1 VQTKQ
6 ALVLTIKETAMA
18 VNIEKRIFTKL
29 MITAAFVF
37 AAIILTTL
45 PSYAE
50 ETFFENEN
58 EPIFEK
64 IGREMNLS
72 NLSVSSMVQDKYGFL
87 WFGTQGGLNYYN
99 GRSIKTFKNNPF
111 ENNRLVHNLIQT
123 MYYDEENHELWIG
136 TYQGLS
142 NYKIAENVFKNY
154 TVEED
159 GLSNAV
165 VVAIEKDTDGMV
177 WIGTLEGLNRLDP
190 ESGDI
195 ANYDVPG
202 DVVRDLL
209 VDSSGRLLIGS
220 YQGLLYFNR
229 RTESVEKT
237 EVNLPSPYVMQVK
250 EFEKGIITLGLWD
263 GGTVETTL
271 EGEEIDTSSYDD
283 NRVYCILKT
292 GDGTLWTGTWGGG
305 LFAKTKDG
313 DVFRFAGDDNVNS
326 LANPVVYSLL
336 QDKSGIL
343 WIGTNGGGISKLNPR
358 KRNYVKYRYDPK
370 NEESL
375 SQGKINSIFRD
386 SVGNLWVAI
395 YNSGVN
401 RFDEEKNGFV
411 KYAKGMDEPFSL
423 VDNQVV
429 TFLETKGNELLL
441 GTGAGVEKFNYE
453 TGEFEYLNII
463 PEDSMVY
470 ALENGI
476 NDELLIGT
484 YTDGLYIYD
493 EGTEGLKHYYHNE
506 NGEKSLSDN
515 LVYDILTDS
524 RDRIWVATNNG
535 LNLMKPGEDEFR
547 IFMKKMGYYSQIA
560 SNTIRCLFQDSKERI
575 WIGTVSG
582 GVALYNESD
591 ETFKSYTESE
601 GMPGNTVIS
610 ILEGDDGMIW
620 MATQNGIAILN
631 PENGEIFKLTPE
643 DGIGFW
649 EFNSGHFADKDGS
662 LLFGGIDG
670 ITSIPSSVEINNY
683 ESPSVYITGVNVRQK
698 EIDPNKQIFNGQEIE
713 LSHEDNLLSFDFVA
727 LDYDSPY
734 KIKFLYK
741 LQGFEDSWNSAETRN
756 YVSYSNLSPGKYEFI
771 VKAETFRGVSTE
783 TANFIFTIQKPWY
796 MTFYAYSLFVLIFF
810 GIVLAAFKIRE
821 SYVLNAKNS
830 ELSVL
835 NNKLE
840 ETNNALEK
848 ASIRDHLTGVYN
860 RGYFDVLITQ
870 ELDFAK
876 RSNSSIS
883 LIMFDVDNFK
893 DINDTFG
900 HLAGDDFLVKISD
913 AIASALP
920 RSTDTLTRFGGDE
933 FAVVLYDT
941 DKRGSTLVA
950 ERIIKAFEEVS
961 TMPKFT
967 NEKIRAT
974 LSIGVVSIKPNE
986 DTTTEMLLEA
996 ADSALYEAKRQ
1007 GKNRICIGK

>member
-1 VQTKQ
+1 
-6 ALVLTIKETAMA
+6 MA

-72 NLSVSSMVQDKYGFL
+72 NLSVSSIVQDKYGFL

-99 GRSIKTFKNNPF
+99 GRNIKTFKNNQF
-111 ENNRLVHNLIQT
+111 ENNRFVHNLIQT

-142 NYKIAENVFKNY
+142 NYRIAENVFKNY

-165 VVAIEKDTDGMV
+165 VVAIEKDSDGKI
-177 WIGTLEGLNRLDP
+177 WIGTLGGLNKLDP
-190 ESGDI
+190 ITGEI
-195 ANYDVPG
+195 TVYDVPG
-202 DVVRDLL
+202 GTVRDLL
-209 VDSSGRLLIGS
+209 IDSNGRLLIGS
-220 YQGLLYFNR
+220 YEGLLYFN
-229 RTESVEKT
+229 ENNHKVEKIDLD
-237 EVNLPSPYVMQVK
+237 LPTQFVMQVK
-250 EFEKGIITLGLWD
+250 EFEKGSITLGLWD
-263 GGTVETTL
+263 GGIVEFPL
-271 EGEEIDTSSYDD
+271 DGGEMEISSYGD
-283 NRVYCILKT
+283 NRIYCISKT
-292 GDGTLWTGTWGGG
+292 VDGTLWTGTWGGG

-313 DVFRFAGDDNVNS
+313 HVFHFAGDDNGNS

-375 SQGKINSIFRD
+375 RQGKINSIFRD

-524 RDRIWVATNNG
+524 RDRIWVATNNS
-535 LNLMKPGEDEFR
+535 LNLMNPGEDEFR
-547 IFMKKMGYYSQIA
+547 VFMKKKGDYSQIA
-560 SNTIRCLFQDSKERI
+560 SNTIRCLFQDSKDRI

-591 ETFKSYTESE
+591 ETFKSYTESV

-620 MATQNGIAILN
+620 MATQNGIAVLN
-631 PENGEIFKLTPE
+631 PENGEILKLTPE

-649 EFNSGHFADKDGS
+649 EFNSGHFADNDGS

-741 LQGFEDSWNSAETRN
+741 LEGFEDSWNGAETRN
-756 YVSYSNLSPGKYEFI
+756 FASYSNLSPGKYEFI

-783 TANFIFTIQKPWY
+783 PASFIFTIQKPWY
-796 MTFYAYSLFVLIFF
+796 MTVYAYSFFALIFF
-810 GIVLAAFKIRE
+810 GILIAAYKIRE

-835 NNKLE
+835 NKKLE

-860 RGYFDVLITQ
+860 RGYFDVLIMQ

-900 HLAGDDFLVKISD
+900 HLAGDDFLVRISD
-913 AIASALP
+913 SITSVLP

-941 DKRGSTLVA
+941 DKRGSILVA
-950 ERIIKAFEEVS
+950 ERIIKAFEEIS

-967 NEKIRAT
+967 NEEIKST
-974 LSIGVVSIKPNE
+974 LSIGVVSIKPDE
-986 DTTTEMLLEA
+986 DTTPEMLLEA
-996 ADSALYEAKRQ
+996 ADNALYEAKRQ